1 MFGAFGVNFA
11 AFVCR
16 LWINSLRVRIT
27 APSDYGPGIL
37 GVWHRDL
44 LACGAAFKGMGVHAL
59 VSESHDGEF
68 LARTLTRL
76 GYTVTRGS
84 DTRGSLNV
92 RHLLK
97 TLQSGGFVGMAL
109 DGPRGPALE
118 VKPGSPWLAKASGR
132 PLWQVNARYGA
143 HFTLHTW
150 DNFVVPLPMSSIDI
164 EIKYFC
170 IENSEN
176 RKEVQP

>member
-1 MFGAFGVNFA
+1 MK
-11 AFVCR
+11 
-16 LWINSLRVRIT
+16 SLRVRVH
-27 APSDYGPGIL
+27 APEGYGPGIL

-44 LACGAAFKGMGVHAL
+44 LACGAAFRGMGVHAL

-97 TLQSGGFVGMAL
+97 TLRSGG
-109 DGPRGPALE
+109 
-118 VKPGSPWLAKASGR
+118 
-132 PLWQVNARYGA
+132 
-143 HFTLHTW
+143 
-150 DNFVVPLPMSSIDI
+150 
-164 EIKYFC
+164 
-170 IENSEN
+170 
-176 RKEVQP
+176 

>member
-1 MFGAFGVNFA
+1 
-11 AFVCR
+11 
-16 LWINSLRVRIT
+16 
-27 APSDYGPGIL
+27 
-37 GVWHRDL
+37 
-44 LACGAAFKGMGVHAL
+44 MGVHAL

-118 VKPGSPWLAKASGR
+118 VKPGSPWLAKASGL

>member
-1 MFGAFGVNFA
+1 MFGALGVEFT

-16 LWINSLRVRIT
+16 LWIKSLRVRVH
-27 APSDYGPGIL
+27 APEGYGPGIL

-44 LACGAAFKGMGVHAL
+44 LACGAAFRGMGVHAL

-97 TLQSGGFVGMAL
+97 TLRSGGFVGMAL
-109 DGPRGPALE
+109 NPVPH
-118 VKPGSPWLAKASGR
+118 GSRRLRAGLSGR
-132 PLWQVNARYGA
+132 STPATGRILR
-143 HFTLHTW
+143 
-150 DNFVVPLPMSSIDI
+150 SIPGI
-164 EIKYFC
+164 IL
-170 IENSEN
+170 
-176 RKEVQP
+176 